1 MIENINSMILDIN
14 PIILLTI
21 SIIALLLLILNF
33 IKKRKMKGVLN
44 ILNNLLKEK
53 EEEIKSLQKKLID
66 YKIES
71 EVIEKEIES
80 LKQYHP
86 ELTSESPNIVE
97 LDIQNKQLDE
107 DNRVKELFF
116 QKFKDGFFVQKDSL
130 SQFSK
135 NIVYK
140 ICLSDNTVGSFTLVN
155 ENNSEYIRNKDIF
168 LNSDFCEVRYD
179 SNGSRNRIGS
189 IIPGKVHLEADKWMV
204 DEKVQIEIL

>member
-1 MIENINSMILDIN
+1 MLEKFNSIILDIN

-21 SIIALLLLILNF
+21 SIIALLLIILNF
-33 IKKRKMKGVLN
+33 IKKRKMKGILN
-44 ILNNLLKEK
+44 RLNNLLEEK
-53 EEEIKSLQKKLID
+53 EEKIKRLQKELID
-66 YKIES
+66 YENDSKALQ
-71 EVIEKEIES
+71 KDIES
-80 LKQYHP
+80 LKQAHP
-86 ELTSESPNIVE
+86 ELNSGNPNEVESNLQE
-97 LDIQNKQLDE
+97 KQLGE

-116 QKFKDGFFVQKDSL
+116 HKFKDGFFAQKDSS

-168 LNSDFCEVRYD
+168 LNSDFCEVRFD
-179 SNGSRNRIGS
+179 NNGSRNKIGN
-189 IIPGKVHLEADKWMV
+189 ITPGKVHLESDKWMV